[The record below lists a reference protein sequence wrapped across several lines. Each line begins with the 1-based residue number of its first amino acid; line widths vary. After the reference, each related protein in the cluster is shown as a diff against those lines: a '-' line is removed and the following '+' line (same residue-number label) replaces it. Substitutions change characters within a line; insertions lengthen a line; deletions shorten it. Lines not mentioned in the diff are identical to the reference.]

1 MGKRENLFRSP
12 SKLTPATHVSADA
25 SLQALPHVLMVADT
39 LRPRRVTS
47 HDRPPQKSRTADCPP
62 RQSKDSVLCW
72 FRGDKCP
79 LRTNSYQALCISDLT
94 PFPAQWN
101 EPGFLIQREGSQI
114 SNLHIWFVM
123 GQDRNLVSAALRL

>member
-1 MGKRENLFRSP
+1 MTDL
-12 SKLTPATHVSADA
+12 L
-25 SLQALPHVLMVADT
+25 
-39 LRPRRVTS
+39 RRVEQQTVHPDS
-47 HDRPPQKSRTADCPP
+47 PRT
-62 RQSKDSVLCW
+62 VFFVG

-123 GQDRNLVSAALRL
+123 GQDRNLVSAALTL